1 MRSSFGLSRRAV
13 LGCACCA
20 GVVATMARLP
30 LAWAAGTHE
39 ASGISPD
46 EALALLKEGNAEFV
60 ADEPFRAAR
69 GPKRRLETSKQQKP
83 FAVLVGCSDSRVA
96 PELLFSRGLG
106 ELFVIRV
113 AGNTVDLAA
122 LGTIQYAVGHLG
134 APLIVVLG
142 HERCGAVAAACDLVE
157 KHAELPGSIGDVVA
171 PIVPAVL
178 KAKEQKGDLLDNA
191 VSENVRHVVR
201 RLRHSGPMLELPL
214 ADGRLKIVGARYDL
228 DDGIVDFTIEA

>member
-122 LGTIQYAVGHLG
+122 LVQSHGSSCARALRAASDRD
-134 APLIVVLG
+134 APT
-142 HERCGAVAAACDLVE
+142 DLR
-157 KHAELPGSIGDVVA
+157 S
-171 PIVPAVL
+171 
-178 KAKEQKGDLLDNA
+178 
-191 VSENVRHVVR
+191 
-201 RLRHSGPMLELPL
+201 
-214 ADGRLKIVGARYDL
+214 
-228 DDGIVDFTIEA
+228 